1 MFVGFDCSLPE
12 LEVDTKN
19 SVALNCSLP
28 SCKLSGL
35 VHQKCLDKLETQA
48 ISALANAKG
57 RAREWSAREREKVGL
72 VNLVC
77 SNLSEFL
84 QNLWHDRGYELIYRL
99 FPCRCGHGFLRRGE
113 EEAAILPSG
122 ARKRKKSEK
131 ERPKLN
137 VCTKLVS
144 QKNVGQYFQDGAVL
158 DRCQN
163 IRKLV
168 NPPPKCT
175 TDESDCQVAQA
186 IPGLFVEP
194 QYKPM
199 RLNIDLPTNLEEE
212 DGKSREDKV
221 IFNSED
227 DTVELSNQSS
237 ITNSSEEQSVISQ
250 VGGLLRQENNQLR
263 EKILEDRRMYEECLQ
278 FMTRENE
285 KLKAIN
291 MIEQNQFNISV
302 LKMKHDLENKEKE
315 LGDKIEAI
323 EVFKQLL
330 EDEKK
335 CSSFL
340 RGLIFDEFLFKPSE
354 KMEMTSPQ
362 SVNANVEGS
371 QFFSDLNVNFLLADC
386 IEGFE
391 SDQEVNKTTEKLY
404 NFVMTQNKTMAKIAC
419 LEHDIQGLHVENLEF
434 KKQVNNL
441 RKMLSFFDMF

>member
-19 SVALNCSLP
+19 SVALNCSSP

-291 MIEQNQFNISV
+291 MIEQSQFNRSV

-371 QFFSDLNVNFLLADC
+371 QFFSDLNV
-386 IEGFE
+386 
-391 SDQEVNKTTEKLY
+391 
-404 NFVMTQNKTMAKIAC
+404 
-419 LEHDIQGLHVENLEF
+419 
-434 KKQVNNL
+434 
-441 RKMLSFFDMF
+441 